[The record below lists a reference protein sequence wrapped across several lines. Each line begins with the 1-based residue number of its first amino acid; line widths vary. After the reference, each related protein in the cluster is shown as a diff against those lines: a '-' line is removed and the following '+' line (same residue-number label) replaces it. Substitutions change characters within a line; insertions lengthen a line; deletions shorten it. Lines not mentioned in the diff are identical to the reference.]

1 MIEQPV
7 RHRSVAVWGGM
18 GKRNKSST
26 APPVAPFHRP
36 FADLAGKLGDLPPG
50 PAPASAPCGPP
61 RGRGL
66 QEALWASERSGRGG
80 RTVTVVD
87 KLELATP
94 EFEAW
99 CTELKRAIGCG
110 GAVEDGKLVIQGDA
124 RHRVADWLVKRGVRK
139 VTRG

>member
-1 MIEQPV
+1 M
-7 RHRSVAVWGGM
+7 
-18 GKRNKSST
+18 
-26 APPVAPFHRP
+26 
-36 FADLAGKLGDLPPG
+36 
-50 PAPASAPCGPP
+50 
-61 RGRGL
+61 
-66 QEALWASERSGRGG
+66 ERSGRGG